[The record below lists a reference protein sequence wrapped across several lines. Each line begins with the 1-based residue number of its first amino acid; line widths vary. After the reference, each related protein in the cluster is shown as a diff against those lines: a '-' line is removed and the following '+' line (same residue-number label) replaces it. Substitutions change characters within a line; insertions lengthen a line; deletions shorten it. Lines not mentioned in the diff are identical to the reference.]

1 MMSRLAITSLLAA
14 AAAGCAGQQQAQT
27 GGAPISKEER
37 LRITNQSPFDVAVC
51 KTQAPAL
58 SQPANQ
64 GILVGA
70 LLASR
75 PQVME
80 CLVDPKSRGTA
91 ETTRLVVKTTVN
103 EQGGSHVISGENL
116 TPEGIACV
124 QKLVDTRVPLTPL
137 AKGAAPVESEST
149 FVHEAGN
156 SPSVRFGLNPGSDFS
171 GNVRL
176 AQAQWCDCYAGYET
190 KAPPTLRANVDLKK
204 ASATAADITFDS
216 VGTPEGDQL
225 AACLKGKMMAVPV
238 KLEVDE
244 LKFPYR
250 FVHFNSHATEP
261 AADLTP
267 ELRLLQLDLVRNQ
280 RSADAAIAFG
290 NRANA
295 AEAYDAIVAKYQK
308 TKDWKLI
315 DELKSKCRT
324 LVDSAQA
331 WVNSIESQRQV
342 DQSTVDLAREL
353 KAKDAAWGDLE
364 AKTQEIIAVTQQDLD
379 TAKQRL
385 AADQGACPK
394 ETTEAAPKKKK

>member
-1 MMSRLAITSLLAA
+1 MMSRIALTSLVAA
-14 AAAGCAGQQQAQT
+14 AVAGCAGQQQAKN
-27 GGAPISKEER
+27 GAPAVSKEER

-64 GILVGA
+64 GILVGG

-80 CLVDPKSRGTA
+80 CLVDPKNRGPA
-91 ETTRLVVKTTVN
+91 ENTRLVVKTTVN
-103 EQGGSHVISGENL
+103 DQGGSHAISGDNL

-124 QKLVDTRVPLTPL
+124 QKIVDARVPLTAL

-149 FVHEAGN
+149 FVHEVGN
-156 SPSVRFGLNPGSDFS
+156 SPSVRFGLNPGSDYS

-176 AQAQWCDCYAGYET
+176 AQDEWCECYAGYEN
-190 KAPPTLRANVDLKK
+190 KAPPTLRANLDLKK
-204 ASATAADITFDS
+204 GQATAADIAFDPA
-216 VGTPEGDQL
+216 GTPEGDAL
-225 AACLKGKMMAVPV
+225 ATCLKGKMAAVPSS
-238 KLEVDE
+238 LEVDE

-261 AADLTP
+261 AADLSP

-295 AEAYDAIVAKYQK
+295 AEAYDAIVAKYQS

-315 DELKSKCRT
+315 DELKAKCKT
-324 LVDSAQA
+324 LVNTSQQ
-331 WVNSIESQRQV
+331 WVDSIESQRQV
-342 DQSTVDLAREL
+342 DQTTVDLATEL
-353 KAKDAAWGDLE
+353 KAKDAAWGELE
-364 AKTQEIIAVTQQDLD
+364 AKTREIIAATQQDLD

-385 AADQGACPK
+385 AADQGACPR
-394 ETTEAAPKKKK
+394 ETQEAAPKKKK